1 MGRYRMSFVKPTAPY
16 TQSWIGTVSIP
27 ASAAAGTVVG
37 ATINTDL
44 SSGTQYTTVPLPSDQ
59 YLLVYD
65 VFVTA
70 APSVDGFVQFKVNN
84 ISQGQSFG
92 PLSQTQRTFGSGRLT
107 MRNNPLVIT
116 PSGLL
121 SVAYITA
128 AANGTSAVTQTFN
141 ISVMF
146 IPRGYKGPVVF

>member
-1 MGRYRMSFVKPTAPY
+1 MSFVKPTAPY
-16 TQSWIGTVSIP
+16 VQSWIATVTIP
-27 ASAAAGTVVG
+27 PNENAGYVAG
-37 ATINTDL
+37 ATITTDL

-92 PLSQTQRTFGSGRLT
+92 PLSQTQRTYGSGRLT
-107 MRNNPLVIT
+107 MRNNPLVIN

-121 SVAYITA
+121 SVAYITT
-128 AANGTSAVTQTFN
+128 AANGASQAIQTFN

>member
-1 MGRYRMSFVKPTAPY
+1 MSFVQPTAPY
-16 TQSWIGTVSIP
+16 VQSWIASVTIP
-27 ASAAAGTVVG
+27 PSAAQGYVAG
-37 ATINTDL
+37 ATITTDL

-84 ISQGQSFG
+84 IVQGQSFG

-107 MRNNPLVIT
+107 MRNNPLVIK

-121 SVAYITA
+121 SIAYITA
-128 AANGTSAVTQTFN
+128 AANGASQATQTFN

-146 IPRGYKGPVVF
+146 IPRGYKGPVIF

>member
-1 MGRYRMSFVKPTAPY
+1 MSFVKPTAPY
-16 TQSWIGTVSIP
+16 VQAWVASVTIP
-27 ASAAAGTVVG
+27 ASVAAGYVAG
-37 ATINTDL
+37 ATITTDL

-70 APSVDGFVQFKVNN
+70 APAVDGFVQFKVNN
-84 ISQGQSFG
+84 IAQGQSFG
-92 PLSQTQRTFGSGRLT
+92 PLSQTQRTYGSGRLT
-107 MRNNPLVIT
+107 MRNNPLVIS

-128 AANGTSAVTQTFN
+128 AANGSSQATQTFN
-141 ISVMF
+141 INVMF